1 MEKGPLPDEY
11 MIYGEQLAEPVTQE
25 VSEAEHL
32 LEEFESHDVKEG
44 AFIRQYKEIAANTK
58 DSLIKF
64 LLQLIIS
71 DEERHHAI
79 IHSMAESLKGS
90 LQWTKQEGA
99 LPSLSDLGEEKEELL
114 KLTADFIHNEKQG
127 IKDTRK
133 LVKESAGYYRGLFPL
148 LLKATIHDSE
158 KHVEVLEFLQNR
170 VKEA

>member
-79 IHSMAESLKGS
+79 IHSMAESLKEHLAQANREPNHGDQHREAAFAAHCS
-90 LQWTKQEGA
+90 TEHGGRGGA
-99 LPSLSDLGEEKEELL
+99 
-114 KLTADFIHNEKQG
+114 A
-127 IKDTRK
+127 
-133 LVKESAGYYRGLFPL
+133 AGR
-148 LLKATIHDSE
+148 SC
-158 KHVEVLEFLQNR
+158 
-170 VKEA
+170 